1 MSDSFSFDDLLT
13 KVAADRDFRI
23 TLVHDPA
30 KALSDIGVAATPE
43 MINAIKGV
51 DPKSIEA
58 VADAFGADSQ
68 GVHADTIA
76 VC

>member
-1 MSDSFSFDDLLT
+1 MSDKFSFDDLLK

-30 KALSDIGVAATPE
+30 KALSDIGVDATPD
-43 MINAIKGV
+43 MIHAIKGV

-58 VADAFGADSQ
+58 VAEAFGADSQ

-76 VC
+76 LC